1 VVVLTVMRRVL
12 RLLQV
17 CKGKLEGG
25 CYLKWALGFALTG
38 DLSGLLN
45 HKQIDMS
52 MLMLNFLAIGF
63 IGVWSS
69 SRGFGA
75 GISKTNF
82 KIISFFVVPKFMRK
96 MVTAVICIS

>member
-1 VVVLTVMRRVL
+1 MVVLTVMRRVL

-25 CYLKWALGFALTG
+25 CYLKWALGFSLTG

-52 MLMLNFLAIGF
+52 MLMLNFLAIVFLGSVPHLEGLEQGF
-63 IGVWSS
+63 PKQISRSS
-69 SRGFGA
+69 PFLWFQ
-75 GISKTNF
+75 NL
-82 KIISFFVVPKFMRK
+82 
-96 MVTAVICIS
+96 